1 MFADYP
7 QRINARDH
15 EMMRVLLQSA
25 AFVRAARRLIKKHP
39 EVGSTLEATIA
50 SLMEDAFQAALKTHK
65 LKGELAGSWAC
76 SAGYD
81 LRLIF
86 EFVQHE
92 GTEAILL
99 QNVGTHDEVY

>member
-1 MFADYP
+1 M
-7 QRINARDH
+7 R
-15 EMMRVLLQSA
+15 RVLLRSA
-25 AFVRAARRLIKKHP
+25 AFVRSARRILKKHP
-39 EVGSTLEATIA
+39 EAASTLEATFTA
-50 SLMEDAFQAALKTHK
+50 LTEDAFQAGLKTHK

-92 GTEAILL
+92 DAEAIEAILL
-99 QNVGTHDEVY
+99 QSIGTHDEVY